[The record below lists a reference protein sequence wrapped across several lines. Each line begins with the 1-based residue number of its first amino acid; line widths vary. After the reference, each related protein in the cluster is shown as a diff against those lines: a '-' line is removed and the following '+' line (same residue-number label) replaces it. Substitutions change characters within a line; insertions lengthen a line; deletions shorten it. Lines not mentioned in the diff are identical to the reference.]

1 MGFIIRMTSIICKSA
16 MLSIQILFL
25 LPLAAVGASFIF
37 PKQKTLLGCDSN
49 CIKYR
54 SQVQVIQTR
63 TELSLV
69 QGRHS
74 TALRG
79 SLRDILN
86 DGPTAASDIV
96 NSQIDTVEQRQKL
109 TNQLKNFS
117 TQEIKRELEQTYKI
131 STAALRG
138 KDQLITALVMARLT
152 GSLSTPPA
160 NVGVDPNFRDQYKE
174 PPRRESA
181 ANGFPS
187 INNAN
192 YQKDMELM
200 SDGEIKRELQL
211 YGISIDRYADKMEL
225 LSILTRERRLRNI
238 PTPSKRPKIEVN
250 VVPTASPR
258 ENRNNSPGM
267 SDEEGNESIRS
278 PSRMAELTKVTILT
292 KNQKE
297 AKKQSQQQPSGKYE
311 EEGFSYSS
319 YGSPTAQDETPFYA
333 DEASPLTDSS
343 YDGAKL
349 RDLQIAFEFE
359 RVQAALS
366 TPEEITYEL
375 ASKFDIDTKYFM
387 GVNEMA
393 YALAVA
399 RVDAAIERE
408 ARRRSGKDDGCEVSD
423 QVGGAPISKNRNA
436 NFDGMVSE
444 NFSNGQRTRPECID
458 EVNGELPSRE
468 ELISMEFQRLQPLDE
483 YELSWELEA
492 QYGIPAKHFY
502 GQKELAYALAVER
515 VDTAQKEAEAANLH
529 ESQNDDM
536 SSGSSQFAWM
546 SEEDMM
552 RMMEEEMMK
561 ESMPLDLSNAKNG
574 NGKQSSTQSTTMQ
587 DLSPK
592 NSKPTSLKDMIQ
604 NNPKKEPRSQQSANG
619 SFQYQGETLRER
631 ERRENKAQQTSTKP
645 KMGTVVGDGKWNNDP
660 ISTAKPNK
668 TESPPL
674 SEVLKGS
681 PRQRSSARHKSRE
694 RTSTS
699 PPRSSQQQRSP
710 RSASKASSPFDVSF
724 GVGAWKTGGGIG
736 STVSRTYQSY
746 GANDNYEMHPRSPFE
761 VPPFP
766 DPEMYAN
773 YQPQPPPPF
782 GSYVSE
788 NEFSDSTSF
797 EPGKFTPPRKHNV
810 EGMPPP
816 PRRKNV
822 NSRGFNIRD
831 TEGPR
836 PFIGVQTVMDQFMPP
851 SPPLQVEPPPPDEN
865 NPPPKRPFEPAP
877 FSRPQPHT
885 VYNDRPPREPRG
897 SQWKTAPP
905 PPPKNKWNQTNKSRP
920 SGSSPFD
927 RNQTSK
933 SRPGG
938 YSPFDRVKDI
948 FTNNN
953 SKSSGS
959 KGKDEDDQV
968 KDKFEDQVK
977 FKYDKVEVMNDE
989 WSPFDGNG
997 QRQKR
1002 QPKTK
1007 DVKFVDVELDAEGE
1021 NQYSYKDFADAWK
1034 GGPKSD
1040 QSHEDSIPGIVNN
1053 SNVNNGEPPDAMKKA
1068 YELLANPQINSVATK
1083 VRSNPK
1089 VIAAVQSCMGAPSMF
1104 AFYLEDDEI
1113 GPTLQELKDCI
1124 TGQ

>member
-1 MGFIIRMTSIICKSA
+1 M
-16 MLSIQILFL
+16 
-25 LPLAAVGASFIF
+25 
-37 PKQKTLLGCDSN
+37 TLLC
-49 CIKYR
+49 
-54 SQVQVIQTR
+54 
-63 TELSLV
+63 
-69 QGRHS
+69 
-74 TALRG
+74 G

-86 DGPTAASDIV
+86 DGPTTASESV

-160 NVGVDPNFRDQYKE
+160 DVGVDPNFRDQYKE
-174 PPRRESA
+174 PSRRESA
-181 ANGFPS
+181 ANGFPWG
-187 INNAN
+187 NNAN
-192 YQKDMELM
+192 YHKDMELM
-200 SDGEIKRELQL
+200 SDGEIKRELLL
-211 YGISIDRYADKMEL
+211 YGISIDGYVDKMEL
-225 LSILTRERRLRNI
+225 LSVLTKERRLRNI

-297 AKKQSQQQPSGKYE
+297 AKKSQSQPQPQPQPPGNYE
-311 EEGFSYSS
+311 EEAYTYSS
-319 YGSPTAQDETPFYA
+319 YGPPTGQDETPFYA
-333 DEASPLTDSS
+333 DEIARLVDPAEQQDGS

-366 TPEEITYEL
+366 SPEEITYEL

-436 NFDGMVSE
+436 NFDGVVSK
-444 NFSNGQRTRPECID
+444 NFSNGQYTRSECVD
-458 EVNGELPSRE
+458 EVNGSLPSRE

-515 VDTAQKEAEAANLH
+515 VDTAQKEAEAANQH
-529 ESQNDDM
+529 ESQNDAMLSD
-536 SSGSSQFAWM
+536 SNQFAWM

-561 ESMPLDLSNAKNG
+561 ESMPQEHSDLKDDNKLRNSKD
-574 NGKQSSTQSTTMQ
+574 QSSTQSATLQ
-587 DLSPK
+587 DLSAK
-592 NSKPTSLKDMIQ
+592 NSKPKSLKDMIQ
-604 NNPKKEPRSQQSANG
+604 NNSRKEPRSQQSASG

-631 ERRENKAQQTSTKP
+631 ERRENNASKP
-645 KMGTVVGDGKWNNDP
+645 QMGTVVGDSRWNNDP
-660 ISTAKPNK
+660 VLKQKMPAPQRNQQRTNPNK
-668 TESPPL
+668 AQSPPL
-674 SEVLKGS
+674 SEVIKGS
-681 PRQRSSARHKSRE
+681 PRR
-694 RTSTS
+694 RTSSQQNSRGRTTTP
-699 PPRSSQQQRSP
+699 PPRSAQQQRSP

-724 GVGAWKTGGGIG
+724 GVGAWKTSGGIG
-736 STVSRTYQSY
+736 NTASGVYQNY
-746 GANDNYEMHPRSPFE
+746 GASDNYEMHQRSPFE

-766 DPEMYAN
+766 DPEIYAN
-773 YQPQPPPPF
+773 YQPVPPPPF
-782 GSYVSE
+782 GSYDPGQ
-788 NEFSDSTSF
+788 EFSDSTSF

-810 EGMPPP
+810 DGMPPP
-816 PRRKNV
+816 PRRKNA

-905 PPPKNKWNQTNKSRP
+905 PPPPKSKWNR
-920 SGSSPFD
+920 
-927 RNQTSK
+927 TSN
-933 SRPGG
+933 SRPGVS
-938 YSPFDRVKDI
+938 SPFDRVKDI
-948 FTNNN
+948 FTNNSN
-953 SKSSGS
+953 SSGS
-959 KGKDEDDQV
+959 KTNAKDDKV

-989 WSPFDGNG
+989 WSPFDSNG
-997 QRQKR
+997 KRQKR
-1002 QPKTK
+1002 QSTTK
-1007 DVKFVDVELDAEGE
+1007 DIAFVDVELDAEIGS
-1021 NQYSYKDFADAWK
+1021 QYSYKGFADACK
-1034 GGPKSD
+1034 GGSKSE
-1040 QSHEDSIPGIVNN
+1040 QSQGN
-1053 SNVNNGEPPDAMKKA
+1053 SNPDSYNAYKSEPPNAMKKA
-1068 YELLANPQINSVATK
+1068 YELLANPQINSVASK

-1089 VIAAVQSCMGAPSMF
+1089 VIAAVQSCMGDPAMF
-1104 AFYLEDDEI
+1104 AYYLEDNEI
-1113 GPTLQELKDCI
+1113 GPMLQELKNCI
-1124 TGQ
+1124 SSRRKI